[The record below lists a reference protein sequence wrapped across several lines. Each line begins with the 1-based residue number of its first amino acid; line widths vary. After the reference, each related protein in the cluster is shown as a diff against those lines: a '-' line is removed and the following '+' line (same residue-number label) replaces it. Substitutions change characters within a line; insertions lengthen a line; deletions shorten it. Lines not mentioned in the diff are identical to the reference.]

1 MLKIKD
7 AYKDV
12 IEFKLGFKERYSG
25 VKGADSDFD
34 LISGVV
40 WSLNEDQDEVEWIDK
55 EDYDPDQEYF
65 EYGYEVN
72 YVEYEDDF
80 CIHLVCD
87 DGCGNRYLNVVFLKS
102 ERMADNKGF

>member
-1 MLKIKD
+1 MLTIKD

-12 IEFKLGFKERYSG
+12 IGFKQAFEERY
-25 VKGADSDFD
+25 VNVTGATSDFE

-40 WSLNEDQDEVEWIDK
+40 WSLNGEQDEVEWEDK
-55 EDYDPDQEYF
+55 EDYNPDQEYF

-80 CIHLVCD
+80 CIHFVCD
-87 DGCGNRYLNVVFLKS
+87 DGCGNRHLNVVFLKS
-102 ERMADNKGF
+102 DQIGED